1 MYYERNTEMN
11 IAQKILLIMGFGYI
25 AIGSVVAFAFV
36 GSGQAGSF
44 IMIPLL
50 FVALGIAFAVGVFF
64 SIAKKKKI
72 SRLGKRYAA
81 KIYGYVDN
89 TSYRVNGAYTVNTKV
104 HYFDESGTER
114 EAIIPTSFARGSNMY
129 PIGMTIDIFEYQGKY
144 DFDPK
149 SVRNEILPREY
160 ELMDD
165 KPLEPEKAAIVSV
178 SCQSCGATYE
188 AASGYSNKCPYCG
201 SYHNA

>member
-1 MYYERNTEMN
+1 MN
-11 IAQKILLIMGFGYI
+11 IAQKILLIMGSGYI
-25 AIGSVVAFAFV
+25 AIGSVVTFAFV
-36 GSGQAGSF
+36 DSGQGGPY
-44 IMIPLL
+44 IMLPLF
-50 FVALGIAFAVGVFF
+50 FVALGIAFVVGVFF

-72 SRLGKRYAA
+72 SRLGKRYPA

>member
-1 MYYERNTEMN
+1 MN
-11 IAQKILLIMGFGYI
+11 IAQRILLIMGFGYI
-25 AIGSVVAFAFV
+25 GIGSVVALAFV
-36 GSGQAGSF
+36 GFGQIGPY
-44 IMIPLL
+44 IMLPLL
-50 FVALGIAFAVGVFF
+50 FAALGTAFVAGVF
-64 SIAKKKKI
+64 ITAAKKKRI
-72 SRLGKRYAA
+72 TRLGKRYAA

-104 HYFDESGTER
+104 HYFDETGTER
-114 EAIIPTSFARGSNMY
+114 EAIIPTSFARGSNNY
-129 PIGMTIDIFEYQGKY
+129 PIGMTIDIFEYNGKFSY
-144 DFDPK
+144 DPK

-165 KPLEPEKAAIVSV
+165 KPLEPEKARTVSV

-201 SYHNA
+201 NYHNA